1 MLPRTACSSCLL
13 RRAVA
18 HTEAGEER
26 EGFRGDKGVG
36 GLWGRHQASTENPQK
51 TCVVPHFLFRTE
63 ENPERLL
70 KNKDNSQNSKKQK
83 RLKYC

>member
-13 RRAVA
+13 HRAVA

-36 GLWGRHQASTENPQK
+36 AVGRHQVMTRGRGENEEWVASPL
-51 TCVVPHFLFRTE
+51 CAHSDCE

-70 KNKDNSQNSKKQK
+70 KK
-83 RLKYC
+83 